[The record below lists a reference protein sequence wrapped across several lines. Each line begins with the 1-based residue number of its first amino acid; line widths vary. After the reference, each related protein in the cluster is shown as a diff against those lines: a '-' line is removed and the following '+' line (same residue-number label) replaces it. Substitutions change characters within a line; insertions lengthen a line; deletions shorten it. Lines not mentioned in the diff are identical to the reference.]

1 MKLKTL
7 AVIFFTTV
15 MFSCSSD
22 DDNNSNNCEA
32 DDFGYLKINIPRSDT
47 YRTAILLTPVGSTNA
62 QEEIIAKGKTT
73 STFEVDS
80 GTYTMLVDQINEE
93 GEAVGSGLILN
104 VAIEQCETTEETISA
119 T

>member
-15 MFSCSSD
+15 IFSCSSD
-22 DDNNSNNCEA
+22 DDNSNNCEA
-32 DDFGYLKINIPRSDT
+32 EDFGYLKINIPKSDT
-47 YRTAILLTPVGSTNA
+47 YRTAILLTPVGSSNA

-73 STFEVDS
+73 ATFEIDS
-80 GTYTMLVDQINEE
+80 GTYTMSVDQINEE

-104 VAIEQCETTEETISA
+104 VTIEQCETTEQTVSA